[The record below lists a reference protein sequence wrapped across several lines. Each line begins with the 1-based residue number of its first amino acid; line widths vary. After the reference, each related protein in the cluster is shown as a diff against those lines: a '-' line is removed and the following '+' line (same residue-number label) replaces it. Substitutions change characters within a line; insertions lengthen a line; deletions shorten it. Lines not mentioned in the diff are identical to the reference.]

1 MTLGEF
7 IRAAAGLKELKRAG
21 WIEKFSITDGE
32 SVADHSFGAA
42 VTAMVL
48 SDAMGLDSERA
59 VKMALLHDVAE
70 SEIGDITPD
79 GMPHD
84 KKKELETEAFLR
96 IASVLPGGMR
106 AEYASIWDEFCAGK
120 TPEARIVAQADKI
133 DMALQAVT
141 YEGAGRA
148 SSAGASIFADA
159 ASASIKDEAAGA
171 LLSDIISQRR
181 GGSGADGSGA
191 DGSGADGSG
200 SRTTTA

>member
-21 WIEKFSITDGE
+21 WIEKLSMTDGE

-42 VTAMVL
+42 ITAMVL

-59 VKMALLHDVAE
+59 VKMALLHDIAE

-79 GMPHD
+79 SMPHD
-84 KKKELETEAFLR
+84 RKEKLESEAFLR
-96 IASVLPGGMR
+96 IASMLPEGMR
-106 AEYASIWDEFCAGK
+106 AEYVSVWDEFCAGK

-141 YEGAGRA
+141 YERAGRA
-148 SSAGASIFADA
+148 SRAGASVFVDA
-159 ASASIKDEAAGA
+159 ASMSIKDEAAGT
-171 LLSDIISQRR
+171 LLSDITSRR
-181 GGSGADGSGA
+181 KGGDGVDD
-191 DGSGADGSG
+191 DGGGG
-200 SRTTTA
+200 GGENRTPTA

>member
-21 WIEKFSITDGE
+21 WAEKFSMSDGE

-42 VTAMVL
+42 ITAMVL

-59 VKMALLHDVAE
+59 VKMALLHDIAE

-79 GMPHD
+79 SMPHD
-84 KKKELETEAFLR
+84 KKEKMETEAFLR
-96 IASVLPGGMR
+96 IASTLPEGMR
-106 AEYASIWDEFCAGK
+106 AEYVSIWDEFCAGK

-141 YEGAGRA
+141 YERAGRA
-148 SSAGASIFADA
+148 PRAGASIFVDA
-159 ASASIKDEAAGA
+159 ASMSIKDEAAGT
-171 LLSDIISQRR
+171 LLSDITSLKRSGGGVDNRR
-181 GGSGADGSGA
+181 NRASA
-191 DGSGADGSG
+191 
-200 SRTTTA
+200 T

>member
-21 WIEKFSITDGE
+21 WIEKFSMTDGE

-42 VTAMVL
+42 ITAMVL

-59 VKMALLHDVAE
+59 VKMALLHDIAE

-79 GMPHD
+79 SMPHD
-84 KKKELETEAFLR
+84 KKEKMETEAFLR
-96 IASVLPGGMR
+96 IASMLPEGMR

-141 YEGAGRA
+141 YERAGRA
-148 SSAGASIFADA
+148 SRAGASVFVDA
-159 ASASIKDEAAGA
+159 ASMAIKDEVAGT
-171 LLSDIISQRR
+171 LLSDITSRKR
-181 GGSGADGSGA
+181 SGNGTDGS
-191 DGSGADGSG
+191 
-200 SRTTTA
+200 

>member
-21 WIEKFSITDGE
+21 WIEKLSMTDGE

-42 VTAMVL
+42 ITAMVL

-59 VKMALLHDVAE
+59 VKMALLHDIAE

-79 GMPHD
+79 SMPHD
-84 KKKELETEAFLR
+84 KKEKLESEAFLR
-96 IASVLPGGMR
+96 IASMLPEGMR
-106 AEYASIWDEFCAGK
+106 AEYVSVWDEFCAGK

-141 YEGAGRA
+141 YERAGRA
-148 SSAGASIFADA
+148 SRAGASVFVDA
-159 ASASIKDEAAGA
+159 ASMSIKDEAAGT
-171 LLSDIISQRR
+171 LLSDITSRR
-181 GGSGADGSGA
+181 KGGGGVDDDGG
-191 DGSGADGSG
+191 GGGEN
-200 SRTTTA
+200 RTPTA

>member
-21 WIEKFSITDGE
+21 WAEKFSMSDGE

-42 VTAMVL
+42 VTAMIL

-59 VKMALLHDVAE
+59 VKMALLHDIAE

-79 GMPHD
+79 SMPHD
-84 KKKELETEAFLR
+84 KKEKLETEAFLR
-96 IASVLPGGMR
+96 IASTLPEGMR
-106 AEYASIWDEFCAGK
+106 AEYVSIWDEFCAGE

-133 DMALQAVT
+133 DMALQAVA

-148 SSAGASIFADA
+148 SRAGASMFVDA
-159 ASASIKDEAAGA
+159 AYASIKG
-171 LLSDIISQRR
+171 R
-181 GGSGADGSGA
+181 
-191 DGSGADGSG
+191 G
-200 SRTTTA
+200 SRRIAF